1 MNIVDLPIEARI
13 RENSSLLIDYDSSSE
28 INNMRT
34 RSRIERQ
41 GSGIEEL
48 SKLLAA
54 DKLPQEEGE
63 KEGVEAV
70 EKGEEVIET
79 SLNMRMSRRQRND
92 EAKSPVVIMGRAID
106 SAWSL

>member
-13 RENSSLLIDYDSSSE
+13 RENSSLLIDYDSRSE

-41 GSGIEEL
+41 GSGIDEL
-48 SKLLAA
+48 SQLLAA
-54 DKLPQEEGE
+54 DKLPQEQGE
-63 KEGVEAV
+63 KEGV

-79 SLNMRMSRRQRND
+79 SLNMRMSRRQSKD
-92 EAKSPVVIMGRAID
+92 EANSPVVIIGRAID
-106 SAWSL
+106 SA